1 MSGVPARRPGDV
13 LLASGFTVTHYRRAV
28 VASDRAVLAAFVHRR
43 FSERYV
49 EPTGGVHRHGFT
61 IMAVSCL
68 MIESLVAFRN
78 GWNTTQEDGR
88 NVFGQFFRTYSEF
101 APLVPF
107 AASFNRH
114 VRNGLLHQAET
125 TGGWRIRRD
134 RSALFDPASKTIEAD
149 KFRSALGRALSTYR
163 DELSASPWDSP
174 LWSNFRDKVDAICR
188 NAGLNAA
195 SFAGEQRTSC
205 Y

>member
-1 MSGVPARRPGDV
+1 MSGRPARRPEEV
-13 LLASGFTVTHYRRAV
+13 LLASGFTIAHYRNAV
-28 VASDRAVLAAFVHRR
+28 AAGDRAALADFLYRR
-43 FSERYV
+43 FSERYI
-49 EPTGGVHRHGFT
+49 EPTGGPHRHGFT

-68 MIESLVAFRN
+68 MIESLIAFRS

-88 NVFGQFFRTYSEF
+88 NVFGQFFRTYGEF

-134 RSALFDPASKTIEAD
+134 RSKLFEPATKTIEAD
-149 KFRSALGRALSTYR
+149 RFRSALGRALALYR
-163 DELSASPWDSP
+163 DELRGSEWDSIRW
-174 LWSNFRDKVDAICR
+174 LNFRNKVDAICR
-188 NAGLNAA
+188 NAAA
-195 SFAGEQRTSC
+195 
-205 Y
+205 